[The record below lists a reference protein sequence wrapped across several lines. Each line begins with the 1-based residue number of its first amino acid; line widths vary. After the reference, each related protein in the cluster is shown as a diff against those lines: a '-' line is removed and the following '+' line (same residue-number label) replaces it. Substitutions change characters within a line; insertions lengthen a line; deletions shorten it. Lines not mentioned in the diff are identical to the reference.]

1 MSKSLESM
9 PGAVF
14 TLFSS
19 VPLGMWNTFFSP
31 APSYQS
37 DDVSPRQLLL
47 PLGQFGAVMA
57 ISVWW
62 CQLWLFT
69 VAALG
74 FVWIDTQMA
83 FKINK
88 VGY

>member
-1 MSKSLESM
+1 MSRFLESM
-9 PGAVF
+9 PAAVF
-14 TLFSS
+14 ALFSS
-19 VPLGMWNTFFSP
+19 VPLSMWNTLFGP

-37 DDVSPRQLLL
+37 DDVSPTQLLL
-47 PLGQFGAVMA
+47 PLVYFGAAMA

-62 CQLWLFT
+62 SQLWLFT

-74 FVWIDTQMA
+74 FVWVDTQMA

-88 VGY
+88 VG